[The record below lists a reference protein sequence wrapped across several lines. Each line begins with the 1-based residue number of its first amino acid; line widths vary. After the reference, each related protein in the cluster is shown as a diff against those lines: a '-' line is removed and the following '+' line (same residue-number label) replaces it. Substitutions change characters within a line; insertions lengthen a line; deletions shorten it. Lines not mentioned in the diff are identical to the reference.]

1 MTQTKADVM
10 DAENTEP
17 LPMED
22 SETGGI
28 VEAKLLGAGVSSTAD
43 ADTKTT
49 SSVDGTI
56 QASGADYYPL
66 DPRFI
71 PLSKLIGLIIVG
83 VVALIGVV
91 ALGVFWFASGF
102 TLIWWIAAGA
112 LVLISSFL
120 LWLSF
125 CWPQIEHRHYSLRL
139 DETGLEIVR
148 GVYWRHRISVPIARL
163 QHADIS
169 QGPIQRQFGLAKLTV
184 HTAGT
189 SNASVE
195 IDGLAYETATWLRD
209 QLIRQRE
216 ELDVV

>member
-10 DAENTEP
+10 DAENNES
-17 LPMED
+17 LPAAE
-22 SETGGI
+22 SVTGG
-28 VEAKLLGAGVSSTAD
+28 LAGPELSVANAD
-43 ADTKTT
+43 IPADSGITT
-49 SSVDGTI
+49 NPSADGTI

-71 PLSKLIGLIIVG
+71 PLSKLIGLIITG
-83 VVALIGVV
+83 VVAVIGVV

-102 TLIWWIAAGA
+102 TWIWWVAAA
-112 LVLISSFL
+112 AFVLILGML

-125 CWPQIEHRHYSLRL
+125 FWPQIEHRHYFWRL

>member
-1 MTQTKADVM
+1 MTLTKARVM
-10 DAENTEP
+10 DAEIEKQLRPPDTTNGGTADP
-17 LPMED
+17 TQTVA
-22 SETGGI
+22 ETG
-28 VEAKLLGAGVSSTAD
+28 
-43 ADTKTT
+43 
-49 SSVDGTI
+49 SSVAPTLDVANQKTS
-56 QASGADYYPL
+56 AEYYPL
-66 DPRFI
+66 DPRFVAF
-71 PLSKLIGLIIVG
+71 SKLVGLISLGVVAVIGLIV
-83 VVALIGVV
+83 
-91 ALGVFWFASGF
+91 LGVFWFASGF
-102 TLIWWIAAGA
+102 TWIWWTAAG
-112 LVLISSFL
+112 SFVVILMLL

-125 CWPQIEHRHYSLRL
+125 AWPKIEHRHYLWRL

-195 IDGLAYETATWLRD
+195 VDGLAYETATWLRD